1 MIPVTSTNI
10 NETAVYVDTTA
21 VHVDTMVCNPDRLTR
36 VDISETVVRGSD
48 MTVKSAAVET
58 TGVETTGV
66 EPAATEPAMPSTAV
80 PPSACVGEIWLTEDS
95 GAQQRSCNAHDGP
108 HLSRSSLVI
117 P

>member
-58 TGVETTGV
+58 TGVE
-66 EPAATEPAMPSTAV
+66 PAAVEPAMPSTAV
-80 PPSACVGEIWLTEDS
+80 PPSARVGEIWLAEDS

-108 HLSRSSLVI
+108 HLSRSGLVI
-117 P
+117 A